1 MLNFREYCDIIAFIP
16 KVSERRGNM
25 KKGSTLTI
33 ICGHYGSG
41 KTNLCL
47 NLALESAKSGKN
59 TVVMDMDIV
68 NPYFRSSE
76 YKQFLEDNGIKLIAP
91 NSAGTT
97 LDTPSL
103 PPEIYSIFF
112 MEDTDVF
119 IDVGGDDAG
128 SSALGRLA
136 SQIKEDE
143 YQMIYVINCNRIL
156 SREPSEAVT
165 LLKEIEFTSRLKAT
179 GIVNN
184 SHMGVDSTLDIALAS
199 ENFAKEVAKGTGLPL
214 LFSTVTDFALGDRE
228 VPENFRTVSRLVLF
242 PWEMN

>member
-1 MLNFREYCDIIAFIP
+1 
-16 KVSERRGNM
+16 M
-25 KKGSTLTI
+25 KQGSKLTI

-47 NLALESAKSGKN
+47 NLALESAKSGKK

-76 YKQFLEDNGIKLIAP
+76 YKDFLRENGIELIAP

-103 PPEIYSIFF
+103 PPEIYSIFY
-112 MEDTDVF
+112 MEDTNVF

-128 SSALGRLA
+128 SAALGRLS
-136 SQIKEDE
+136 SQIKEDD
-143 YQMIYVINCNRIL
+143 YKMIYVINCNRIL
-156 SREPSEAVT
+156 SREASEAVA
-165 LLKEIEFTSRLKAT
+165 LLKEIEFTSRLQAT

-184 SHMGVDSTLDIALAS
+184 SHMGVDSTLEIALAS
-199 ENFAKEVAKGTGLPL
+199 QDFAREVSESTGLPL
-214 LFSTVTDFALGDRE
+214 LYSTVTDFALGERE

>member
-1 MLNFREYCDIIAFIP
+1 
-16 KVSERRGNM
+16 M
-25 KKGSTLTI
+25 KQGSKLTI

-47 NLALESAKSGKN
+47 NLALESAKSGKK

-76 YKQFLEDNGIKLIAP
+76 YKDFLKENGIELIAP

-103 PPEIYSIFF
+103 PPEIYSIFY
-112 MEDTDVF
+112 MEDTNVF

-128 SSALGRLA
+128 SAALGRLS
-136 SQIKEDE
+136 SQIKEDDYE
-143 YQMIYVINCNRIL
+143 MIYVINCNRIL
-156 SREPSEAVT
+156 SREASEAVA
-165 LLKEIEFTSRLKAT
+165 LLKEIEFTSRLQAT

-184 SHMGVDSTLDIALAS
+184 SHMGVDSTLEIALAS
-199 ENFAKEVAKGTGLPL
+199 QAFAREVSESTGLPL
-214 LFSTVTDFALGDRE
+214 FYSTVTDFALGERE

>member
-1 MLNFREYCDIIAFIP
+1 MQ
-16 KVSERRGNM
+16 
-25 KKGSTLTI
+25 KGSSLTI
-33 ICGHYGSG
+33 ICGHYGCG

-47 NLALESAKSGKN
+47 NLALESAKSGKK

-76 YKQFLEDNGIKLIAP
+76 YKKFLDEQGITLIAP

-103 PPEIYSIFF
+103 PPEIYSIFY
-112 MEDTDVF
+112 MEDTNVF

-128 SSALGRLA
+128 SAALGRLS
-136 SQIKEDE
+136 SQIKEDD
-143 YQMIYVINCNRIL
+143 YKMIYVINCNRIL
-156 SREPSEAVT
+156 SREPQEAVD
-165 LLKEIEFTSRLKAT
+165 LLKEIEFSSRLEAT

-184 SHMGVDSTLDIALAS
+184 SHMGVDSTYDIALAS
-199 ENFAKEVAKGTGLPL
+199 VPFAQAVAEGSGLPL
-214 LFSTVTDFALGDRE
+214 MYSTITDFALGERE